1 MANYNPQKIEKKWQK
16 AWKEKGVN
24 KVDLD
29 AKKRYYCLDM
39 FPYPS
44 GEGLHVGH
52 WSGYVMSD
60 VWSRYKKI
68 QGYEVLHPMGW
79 DAFGLPA
86 ENAAIKEGVH
96 PKINTEKS
104 IKNFKRQLEEI
115 GSMYD
120 WDLEIN
126 SSDPEYYKWTQW
138 IFLQLYKK
146 DLAYR
151 KAAPANWCPDCK
163 TALANEEVVDG
174 GCERCGTE
182 VTKKNFKQWFFKITE
197 TADELIDEL
206 DGLDWPE
213 KVKTMQKN
221 WIGRS
226 EGVEVVFKVVAA
238 KSGITKQ
245 SSEDNVR
252 CQMSDVRCEIP
263 VFTTRADT
271 LFGCTYLVLAPEHP
285 LVTKLTTDDN
295 KKAVEKYCEKAIKES
310 EIERTSLEKEKT
322 GVFTGSYVVNPLDNK
337 KIPVWVADYVLASY
351 GTGAVVAVPA
361 HDQRDFEF
369 AKKYNLPIKPVVFKK
384 EEKHR
389 SFVMGI
395 SEDDLKGID
404 VEILEKT
411 KKGFLK
417 IKIPKKKVEDYKEIV
432 REKMKPG
439 FWNEFSTDKG
449 FYFIFKHKDG
459 KIEEM
464 ELNEETNDLI
474 DKYGATFNNEKV
486 PEKPQD
492 VYSWP
497 SWISDDAFYKDI
509 LIHTEYGN
517 LINSGEF
524 TGLDSKNAIK
534 KIAQW
539 LEKKKAGK
547 ETINYK
553 LHDWLISR
561 QRYWG
566 TPIPIIHCKKCGA
579 VSVPEKDLPVK
590 LPELDD
596 FKPTGDGR
604 SPLAK
609 VEKFVKTKCPKCGIP
624 AERETDTM
632 ATFVDSA
639 WYFLRYPDS
648 HNQKEIFDKK
658 QVDKWLPVDQ
668 YVGGIEHAIIHLMYA
683 RFITKTLNDLK
694 LINFREPFLKL
705 FNQGMIYY
713 KGAKMS
719 KSKGNVISPDEL
731 VKKYGTD
738 SVRAYELFMGPA
750 EQDKEW
756 TDRGIVG
763 MHRFLQKVY
772 SLVEKNASNTTKNTI
787 LVPAKAG
794 KELESL
800 QHKTIKKVTK
810 DFENFHFNTAISAL
824 MEYLNVIV
832 TKKEIEKDLFETL
845 VILLAPITPHLS
857 EELWEMMGNK
867 ESIFKTTWPK
877 FDPKLVQEDKITL
890 AIQIN
895 GKLRG
900 TIEVDKEIA
909 EKEAIKLAK
918 ENENVGKFLKGKKV
932 KKEIFVKGKLV
943 SFVV

>member
-1 MANYNPQKIEKKWQK
+1 MMTNYKPQKIEKKWQK
-16 AWKEKGVN
+16 AWKEKGIN

-29 AKKRYYCLDM
+29 AKKKYYCLDM

-86 ENAAIKEGVH
+86 ENAAIKENVH
-96 PKINTEKS
+96 PKENTEKN
-104 IKNFKRQLEEI
+104 ILNFKRQLEEI

-120 WDLEIN
+120 WDLEVN
-126 SSDPEYYKWTQW
+126 SSDPDYYKWTQW
-138 IFLQLYKK
+138 IFIQLYKK
-146 DLAYR
+146 GLAYR
-151 KAAPANWCPDCK
+151 KAAPANWCPSCK
-163 TALANEEVVDG
+163 TVLANEQVIEG
-174 GCERCGTE
+174 KCHRCDTE
-182 VTKKNFKQWFFKITE
+182 VIKKDLEQWFFKITDYV
-197 TADELIDEL
+197 DELVDEL
-206 DGLDWPE
+206 NQLDWP
-213 KVKTMQKN
+213 KRVKTMQKN

-226 EGVEVVFKVVAA
+226 EGAEVIFKVDKDKDEV
-238 KSGITKQ
+238 
-245 SSEDNVR
+245 
-252 CQMSDVRCEIP
+252 P

-285 LVTKLTTDDN
+285 LVKKITTNDH
-295 KKAVEKYCEKAIKES
+295 KKEVAEYCKKAIKES

-322 GVFTGSYVVNPLDNK
+322 GVFTGSYVINPMNDQ

-351 GTGAVVAVPA
+351 GTGAVMAVPA

-369 AKKYNLPIKPVVFKK
+369 AKKFKLPIVEVVVPSGRANSRIGQNELK
-384 EEKHR
+384 EA
-389 SFVMGI
+389 FV
-395 SEDDLKGID
+395 
-404 VEILEKT
+404 
-411 KKGFLK
+411 
-417 IKIPKKKVEDYKEIV
+417 DY
-432 REKMKPG
+432 
-439 FWNEFSTDKG
+439 
-449 FYFIFKHKDG
+449 G
-459 KIEEM
+459 K
-464 ELNEETNDLI
+464 LVD
-474 DKYGATFNNEKV
+474 
-486 PEKPQD
+486 
-492 VYSWP
+492 
-497 SWISDDAFYKDI
+497 
-509 LIHTEYGN
+509 
-517 LINSGEF
+517 SGEF
-524 TGLDSKNAIK
+524 SDLDSKNAIK

-566 TPIPIIHCKKCGA
+566 TPIPIVHCKKCGE
-579 VSVPEKDLPVK
+579 VPVAETDLPVE

-596 FKPTGDGR
+596 FKPIGDGR

-609 VEKFVKTKCPKCGIP
+609 VEKFVKVKCPKCGMP

-632 ATFVDSA
+632 DTFVDSA

-648 HNQKEIFDKK
+648 DNKKEIFAKK
-658 QVDKWLPVDQ
+658 RVDHWLPVDQ
-668 YVGGIEHAIIHLMYA
+668 YVGGIEHAIMHLMYA
-683 RFITKTLNDLK
+683 RFVTKALNDLK
-694 LINFREPFLKL
+694 LINFREPFLRL

-772 SLVEKNASNTTKNTI
+772 ALVEKNIDNKAKNTM

-800 QHKTIKKVTK
+800 KHKTIKKVTE

-824 MEYLNVIV
+824 MEYLNVLN
-832 TKKEIEKDLFETL
+832 EKDKISKDLLETL
-845 VILLAPITPHLS
+845 VILLAPVTPHLS

-867 ESIFKTTWPK
+867 ESIFKAKWPK
-877 FDPKLVQEDKITL
+877 FDPKLVQEKKVTL
-890 AIQIN
+890 AIQVN

-900 TIEVDKEIA
+900 TIEVDKDVT
-909 EKEAIKLAK
+909 EKEAIKLAR
-918 ENENVGKFLKGKKV
+918 ENENVRKFLEGKDV

-943 SFVV
+943 SFVI